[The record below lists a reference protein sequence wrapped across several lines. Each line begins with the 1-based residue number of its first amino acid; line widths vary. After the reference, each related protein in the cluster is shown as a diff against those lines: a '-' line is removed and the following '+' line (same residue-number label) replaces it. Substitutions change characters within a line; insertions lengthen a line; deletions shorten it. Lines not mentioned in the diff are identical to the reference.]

1 MISFVNFYYYFES
14 FMIIKIL
21 PLRWLAVGE
30 MYLIGVLAWHYAFIG
45 DTEHTIGE
53 NE

>member
-1 MISFVNFYYYFES
+1 MISLGDFYYFES

-21 PLRWLAVGE
+21 PLRRLVVGE
-30 MYLIGVLAWHYAFIG
+30 MHLTGVLAWHYAFIG
-45 DTEHTIGE
+45 DPAHTIGE